1 MKLGLGNWG
10 IQAYTSAVP
19 FVQLEGY
26 ELHSPLDPP
35 QSFNHPSPPDSGF
48 STSTHVHCAVQLTVT
63 RKEDNKLGALMHVA
77 VEGAQA
83 RLVVLPTDPTST
95 QAAMEFMARVDP
107 PSEGVPMRQAST
119 KHLLLWLDTPAI
131 WQL

>member
-1 MKLGLGNWG
+1 
-10 IQAYTSAVP
+10 
-19 FVQLEGY
+19 
-26 ELHSPLDPP
+26 
-35 QSFNHPSPPDSGF
+35 
-48 STSTHVHCAVQLTVT
+48 
-63 RKEDNKLGALMHVA
+63 MHVA

-119 KHLLLWLDTPAI
+119 TSAYCSGCVLPLTGSCKQVACLYI
-131 WQL
+131 KF